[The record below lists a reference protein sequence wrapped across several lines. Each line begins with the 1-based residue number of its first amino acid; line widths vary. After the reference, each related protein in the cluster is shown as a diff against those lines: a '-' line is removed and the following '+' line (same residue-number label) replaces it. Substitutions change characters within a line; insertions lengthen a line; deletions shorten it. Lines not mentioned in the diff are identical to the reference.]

1 MVSRS
6 PPSGGDARL
15 PPAPNGRLVA
25 TVLSAYDCP
34 SDKQPTSVS
43 MTVLGTTVST
53 GPPSARHRDR
63 NSFKFADSAQTGG
76 RDTLLAGGS
85 NELVVSADLAAL
97 YPATAEFRVTYGDS
111 AQPDLVAKCR
121 LKKALRVNEQQWLI
135 LQLVDES
142 VAAEQEAAGAAG
154 GAERS
159 GKENASSDANEV
171 PGEPT
176 AAGDDVL
183 QPTLRVKLLLSGPY
197 RREIKALANL
207 SQNWFNTVDGLADAG
222 GSTLST
228 VLTELPEKVPA
239 VKFILVPAV
248 PLAALSVAL
257 APVLVGVLVI
267 GLPFFLP
274 FLAVFAAF
282 AASVGAIGGV
292 VYVSTRPGREK
303 LQPMLSSAYTTF
315 LATQTGQRFVY
326 NTGPRPSPK
335 ALAQTVL
342 PKDMMAKLIVCLLID
357 FVGSSSYLLPG
368 VGEAFDV
375 AWAPTQTIMI
385 AAMFDHV
392 SPNLKYISFVEE
404 ILPFTDVIPSA
415 TLGWLKEFG
424 PIILGESGKKVMD
437 LTVALRGER
446 EALRETVSG
455 IKMA

>member
-1 MVSRS
+1 MVSKT
-6 PPSGGDARL
+6 PPSGGGARL

-34 SDKQPTSVS
+34 SDKQPQSVS

-63 NSFKFADSAQTGG
+63 NSFKFADSVQTGG
-76 RDTLLAGGS
+76 RDTLPAGGS

-111 AQPDLVAKCR
+111 TQPDLVAKCR
-121 LKKALRVNEQQWLI
+121 LMKALRVNEQQWLI
-135 LQLVDES
+135 LQLADES
-142 VAAEQEAAGAAG
+142 VTVEQEAAAAG
-154 GAERS
+154 GAEGKVIVS
-159 GKENASSDANEV
+159 GEANEG
-171 PGEPT
+171 PGEQT

-183 QPTLRVKLLLSGPY
+183 QPTLRVKLLLSGPL
-197 RREIKALANL
+197 RPEIKALVNL

-228 VLTELPEKVPA
+228 VLSELPNKVPA
-239 VKFILVPAV
+239 VKYLLVPAV

-282 AASVGAIGGV
+282 AASVGSIGGV
-292 VYVSTRPGREK
+292 LYVSTRTGRGR
-303 LQPMLSSAYTTF
+303 LSPMLSSAYTTF
-315 LATQTGQRFVY
+315 LATQTGQRFLF
-326 NTGPRPSPK
+326 NTGPRPTPK

-404 ILPFTDVIPSA
+404 ILPFTDLIPSA
-415 TLGWLKEFG
+415 TLGWVKEFG
-424 PIILGESGKKVMD
+424 PVILGESGKKVMD

-446 EALRETVSG
+446 EALRETMGSV
-455 IKMA
+455 KQA

>member
-1 MVSRS
+1 MS
-6 PPSGGDARL
+6 
-15 PPAPNGRLVA
+15 
-25 TVLSAYDCP
+25 
-34 SDKQPTSVS
+34 
-43 MTVLGTTVST
+43 VLGTTVST

-63 NSFKFADSAQTGG
+63 NSFKFADSAQSGG

-142 VAAEQEAAGAAG
+142 VVAEQEAAAG
-154 GAERS
+154 GAE
-159 GKENASSDANEV
+159 GKENASGEANGV
-171 PGEPT
+171 PGEQT

-183 QPTLRVKLLLSGPY
+183 QPTLRVKLLLSGPL

-228 VLTELPEKVPA
+228 VLTELPERVPA
-239 VKFILVPAV
+239 LKYLLVPAV
-248 PLAALSVAL
+248 PLAAVSVAL

-292 VYVSTRPGREK
+292 LYISTRPGRER

-326 NTGPRPSPK
+326 NTGPRPTPK

-342 PKDMMAKLIVCLLID
+342 PKDMMAKLIVCLVID

-368 VGEAFDV
+368 VGEAFDL

-392 SPNLKYISFVEE
+392 SPNLKYVSFVEE

-415 TLGWLKEFG
+415 TLGWVKEFG

>member
-1 MVSRS
+1 MAVSRS

-34 SDKQPTSVS
+34 SDLQPTSVS
-43 MTVLGTTVST
+43 LTILGTTVST

-63 NSFKFADSAQTGG
+63 NSFKFADPPQSGG
-76 RDTLLAGGS
+76 RDALLSGES

-97 YPATAEFRVTYGDS
+97 YPATAVFHVTYGDP
-111 AQPDLVAKCR
+111 AQPDLVAMTR

-135 LQLVDES
+135 LQLVDKS
-142 VAAEQEAAGAAG
+142 VAAEQG
-154 GAERS
+154 
-159 GKENASSDANEV
+159 GKENVSGEANKDDS
-171 PGEPT
+171 GEQA

-183 QPTLRVKLLLSGPY
+183 QPTLRVKLLLSGPL
-197 RREIKALANL
+197 RPEIRALTNL

-228 VLTELPEKVPA
+228 VVTDLPEKIPA
-239 VKFILVPAV
+239 VKYLLVPAV

-257 APVLVGVLVI
+257 VPVAVGVLVI

-292 VYVSTRPGREK
+292 LYISTRPGREK
-303 LQPMLSSAYTTF
+303 LQPMLSSAYGTF
-315 LATQTGQRFVY
+315 LATQTGQRFIY
-326 NTGPRPSPK
+326 NTGPRPTPK

-392 SPNLKYISFVEE
+392 SPNLKYISFAEE
-404 ILPFTDVIPSA
+404 ILPFTDLIPSA
-415 TLGWLKEFG
+415 TLGWTKEFG
-424 PIILGESGKKVMD
+424 PVILGESGKRVMD

-446 EALRETVSG
+446 EALRESMNGV
-455 IKMA
+455 KMA

>member
-1 MVSRS
+1 MS
-6 PPSGGDARL
+6 
-15 PPAPNGRLVA
+15 
-25 TVLSAYDCP
+25 
-34 SDKQPTSVS
+34 
-43 MTVLGTTVST
+43 VLGTTVST

-63 NSFKFADSAQTGG
+63 NSFKFADSAQSGG

-142 VAAEQEAAGAAG
+142 VVAEQEAAAG
-154 GAERS
+154 GAE
-159 GKENASSDANEV
+159 GKENASGEANGV
-171 PGEPT
+171 PGEQT

-183 QPTLRVKLLLSGPY
+183 QPTLRVKLLLSGPL

-228 VLTELPEKVPA
+228 VLTELPERVPA
-239 VKFILVPAV
+239 LKYLLVPAV
-248 PLAALSVAL
+248 PLAAVSVAL

-292 VYVSTRPGREK
+292 LYISTRPGRER

-326 NTGPRPSPK
+326 NTGPRPTPK

-342 PKDMMAKLIVCLLID
+342 PKDMMAKLIVCLVID

-368 VGEAFDV
+368 VGEAFDL

-392 SPNLKYISFVEE
+392 SPNLKYVSFVEE

-415 TLGWLKEFG
+415 TLGWVKEFG
-424 PIILGESGKKVMD
+424 PVVLGESGKKVMD

>member
-1 MVSRS
+1 MVSRT
-6 PPSGGDARL
+6 PPSGADARL

-142 VAAEQEAAGAAG
+142 VIAEEGAAV
-154 GAERS
+154 AD
-159 GKENASSDANEV
+159 GKENMSGGEANEV
-171 PGEPT
+171 PAGE
-176 AAGDDVL
+176 DVL

-222 GSTLST
+222 GSTLSA

-239 VKFILVPAV
+239 VKYLLVPAV
-248 PLAALSVAL
+248 PLAALSVAF

-292 VYVSTRPGREK
+292 LYVSTRPGREK

-326 NTGPRPSPK
+326 NTGPRPTPK

-415 TLGWLKEFG
+415 TLGWVKEFG

-446 EALRETVSG
+446 EALRETVGG